1 MLGLDYGARRIGLA
15 VSDPEGEFAFPAG
28 VLERRSRERD
38 LEALAT
44 LARERGVQRIVM
56 GLPLHLDGRQGP
68 EAEAVRG
75 FAAALGELTGLPVA
89 LLDER
94 WTSREAEHALRAT
107 DPRSGRRRRERRR
120 SARQGRGPRED
131 APAEV
136 RDPAGRGRVDAA
148 AAAIVLRTWLQRE
161 RAAGAAP

>member
-1 MLGLDYGARRIGLA
+1 VLGLDYGARRIGLA

-44 LARERGVQRIVM
+44 LVRERGVQRIVM

-107 DPRSGRRRRERRR
+107 DPRSGRRRRRERRR
-120 SARQGRGPRED
+120 RGPGQNASAEVQ
-131 APAEV
+131 APA
-136 RDPAGRGRVDAA
+136 GKGRVDAA